1 MVISQIG
8 YLRDTADSSS
18 TWTLLGENV
27 TTMRGLPFTIL
38 PPSRPSSRPSS
49 PPPDAYDSSTSEYEV
64 PNRRAYAFDS
74 TPGYLFPPPRS
85 PASSSLSITPLPS
98 RSATPAP
105 SRPTTPTFGSGF
117 GSVYASTEDDT
128 EDDGPLLP
136 RRTRP
141 GWWSSR
147 PTRSRRKR
155 DPLYGVHG
163 WKRCLMVVVRHPL
176 FPTQI
181 SSILLALLLFA
192 LFALALTLLL
202 MHILNPDKYQL
213 PWRSYCSLAPAFP
226 PKPSGSSLHVPTLDQ
241 LPPTGI
247 FVGVM
252 SMDSAFERRQ
262 LIRSTWASHPR
273 SRGGAS
279 PEYGLNNTS
288 RTVVRFIL
296 GQPRKDWERRIRLE
310 QQAYNDLVIL
320 PIKEN
325 MNNGKTHAFFT
336 WAHSN
341 ALVPPPVLLPSMP
354 EHDNYTVPLH
364 SSGLIPPWYRL
375 YATENESHVRR
386 GPAPAKPA
394 PHDPA
399 PVLQPESATAR
410 RSASAFSSKF
420 PRHLTS
426 TPNLFPR
433 EAHDHSSR
441 AASNEWIR
449 PDFVIKADDDSF
461 VMLAEL
467 EARLRW
473 ELYEAKRAADTGP
486 GKDDSKRDD
495 SSTTTTDPI
504 HTSRS
509 ESAPETTAETS
520 STEAEPSSMPDIGKR
535 EFPEGIVFDK
545 RDWSDGKGKDHIEGP
560 LIYWGYLVK
569 SRFMAGELY
578 ALSSSLV
585 EYVATYP
592 ALKSMTN
599 GAEDKQ
605 VAAWMK
611 AHPQAANVRW
621 RSERCWV
628 YDHPKA
634 GTVYSHGF
642 LFPSEAARVRYQ
654 TTHGLTPAE
663 IIHLPT
669 SYLVDDPVMSH
680 STVSRQV
687 HLFQDIHTLIKL
699 SAGIVIV
706 EALVEGSALSRLGT
720 MPPPLLPSSSVQP
733 TSFPS
738 TSPNSQ
744 SQSDQESLLAA
755 LKDPQWS
762 DVVNA
767 YASRESR
774 KSRYAGQ
781 SVGGTVVVHYIKRNE
796 WFLEA
801 ALALLGDD
809 DGTEDGPAL

>member
-1 MVISQIG
+1 MVIAQIG

-64 PNRRAYAFDS
+64 PNRRAIIVTVDNTTAVSLGNTGTKSADNS
-74 TPGYLFPPPRS
+74 DVRLWLWLGVREHRRRHRRRRPLAPSPHSPGLVVFPPNPVQEETR
-85 PASSSLSITPLPS
+85 PAI
-98 RSATPAP
+98 
-105 SRPTTPTFGSGF
+105 
-117 GSVYASTEDDT
+117 
-128 EDDGPLLP
+128 
-136 RRTRP
+136 RRTWLEKMLDGSCP
-141 GWWSSR
+141 SS
-147 PTRSRRKR
+147 
-155 DPLYGVHG
+155 
-163 WKRCLMVVVRHPL
+163 L

-241 LPPTGI
+241 LPPTGV

-341 ALVPPPVLLPSMP
+341 ALVPPPVLLPSVP

-399 PVLQPESATAR
+399 PVLQPESDTAR

-433 EAHDHSSR
+433 EAHDHGHSSR
-441 AASNEWIR
+441 TASNEWIR

-669 SYLVDDPVMSH
+669 SYLVDDPVMFGTRYSIPGGFTNF
-680 STVSRQV
+680 S
-687 HLFQDIHTLIKL
+687 IPME
-699 SAGIVIV
+699 V

>member
-1 MVISQIG
+1 
-8 YLRDTADSSS
+8 
-18 TWTLLGENV
+18 
-27 TTMRGLPFTIL
+27 MRGLPFTIL
-38 PPSRPSSRPSS
+38 PPSRPASRPSS
-49 PPPDAYDSSTSEYEV
+49 PPPEAYDSSTSEYEV
-64 PNRRAYAFDS
+64 PSRRAYAFADT
-74 TPGYLFPPPRS
+74 TPGFLFPPLRS
-85 PASSSLSITPLPS
+85 PASSSRSITPLPS
-98 RSATPAP
+98 RSATPLP
-105 SRPTTPTFGSGF
+105 SRPTTPTFGSGL

-147 PTRSRRKR
+147 SSRSRRKR

-163 WKRCLMVVVRHPL
+163 WKRWLMIVVRHPL

-181 SSILLALLLFA
+181 SSVLLALLLLA

-226 PKPSGSSLHVPTLDQ
+226 PKPSSSSLHSPTLDQ

-325 MNNGKTHAFFT
+325 MNNGKTHAYFT
-336 WAHSN
+336 WAHSH
-341 ALVPPPVLLPSMP
+341 ALVPPPAPLPDVP

-364 SSGLIPPWYRL
+364 SSGLVPPWYRL
-375 YATENESHVRR
+375 YATDNESHVRR
-386 GPAPAKPA
+386 GPAPAKLA

-399 PVLQPESATAR
+399 PVPQPPSDTAR
-410 RSASAFSSKF
+410 PSASAFSSKF

-433 EAHDHSSR
+433 GVHDHDHG
-441 AASNEWIR
+441 ASVGSIEWVR

-473 ELYEAKRAADTGP
+473 EFYEAKRDA
-486 GKDDSKRDD
+486 GKDGSKRDD
-495 SSTTTTDPI
+495 GDQSTSAMDPT

-509 ESAPETTAETS
+509 SSPPETTIETS
-520 STEAEPSSMPDIGKR
+520 STEAEPSSTLDIRKR
-535 EFPEGIVFDK
+535 EFPEGMVFDK
-545 RDWSDGKGKDHIEGP
+545 RDWSDNTGKEHLEGP

-578 ALSSSLV
+578 ALSSALV

-592 ALKSMTN
+592 ALKGMTH

-605 VAAWMK
+605 VSAWMK
-611 AHPQAANVRW
+611 AHPQAATVRW

-642 LFPSEAARVRYQ
+642 LFPSEAARVKYQ

-680 STVSRQV
+680 STVSR
-687 HLFQDIHTLIKL
+687 FGTRYSIPGGFTNFTIPME
-699 SAGIVIV
+699 V

-720 MPPPLLPSSSVQP
+720 MPPASIPSLQPESSSP
-733 TSFPS
+733 TSP
-738 TSPNSQ
+738 Q
-744 SQSDQESLLAA
+744 SNQDSLLASQ
-755 LKDPQWS
+755 KDPQWP
-762 DVVNA
+762 DAVDA
-767 YASRESR
+767 YAARENR

-809 DGTEDGPAL
+809 DGAQDGPAL

>member
-1 MVISQIG
+1 M
-8 YLRDTADSSS
+8 
-18 TWTLLGENV
+18 
-27 TTMRGLPFTIL
+27 TI
-38 PPSRPSSRPSS
+38 
-49 PPPDAYDSSTSEYEV
+49 
-64 PNRRAYAFDS
+64 
-74 TPGYLFPPPRS
+74 
-85 PASSSLSITPLPS
+85 
-98 RSATPAP
+98 
-105 SRPTTPTFGSGF
+105 
-117 GSVYASTEDDT
+117 
-128 EDDGPLLP
+128 
-136 RRTRP
+136 
-141 GWWSSR
+141 
-147 PTRSRRKR
+147 
-155 DPLYGVHG
+155 
-163 WKRCLMVVVRHPL
+163 VRHPL

-226 PKPSGSSLHVPTLDQ
+226 PKPSAHTPSLDQ
-241 LPPTGI
+241 LPPAGV

-279 PEYGLNNTS
+279 PEYGQNNTS

-325 MNNGKTHAFFT
+325 MNNGKTHAYFT
-336 WAHSN
+336 WAHSY
-341 ALVPPPVLLPSMP
+341 ALVPPPVPLAPEP
-354 EHDNYTVPLH
+354 EHDNYTIPLH
-364 SSGLIPPWYRL
+364 SSSLTPPWYHL
-375 YATENESHVRR
+375 YEDDAKTRR
-386 GPAPAKPA
+386 GPAPVKLA

-399 PVLQPESATAR
+399 PIIQQQPPAR
-410 RSASAFSSKF
+410 PANSAFSSKF

-426 TPNLFPR
+426 QPNLFPR
-433 EAHDHSSR
+433 STHDHFPLTSQPR
-441 AASNEWIR
+441 EWVR

-473 ELYEAKRAADTGP
+473 ELYEAKRDAEPSPDN
-486 GKDDSKRDD
+486 GKKPVEHTTSR
-495 SSTTTTDPI
+495 STTTEDNTI
-504 HTSRS
+504 RS
-509 ESAPETTAETS
+509 DTASETGAETS
-520 STEAEPSSMPDIGKR
+520 TTEAEPSSTLDFRKR
-535 EFPEGIVFDK
+535 EFPEGMVLDR
-545 RDWSDGKGKDHIEGP
+545 RDWSDGKGKDVIEGP

-578 ALSSSLV
+578 ALSAPLV

-592 ALKSMTN
+592 VLKSMTK

-611 AHPQAANVRW
+611 AHPQAASVRW

-642 LFPSEAARVRYQ
+642 LFPSEAARVKYQ

-680 STVSRQV
+680 STVSRFGTRYSIPGGFTNFTV
-687 HLFQDIHTLIKL
+687 PME
-699 SAGIVIV
+699 V

-720 MPPPLLPSSSVQP
+720 MVPPPSQQNPTVEAGPSKP
-733 TSFPS
+733 T
-738 TSPNSQ
+738 
-744 SQSDQESLLAA
+744 AA
-755 LKDPQWS
+755 VS
-762 DVVNA
+762 DVDSVVPNPEPRWLDALTA
-767 YASRESR
+767 YGAREGR
-774 KSRYAGQ
+774 KARYAGQ
-781 SVGGTVVVHYIKRNE
+781 SVGGTVAVHYIKRNE
-796 WFLEA
+796 WLLEA
-801 ALALLGDD
+801 ALALLGDEEEA
-809 DGTEDGPAL
+809 GEGGIGLR